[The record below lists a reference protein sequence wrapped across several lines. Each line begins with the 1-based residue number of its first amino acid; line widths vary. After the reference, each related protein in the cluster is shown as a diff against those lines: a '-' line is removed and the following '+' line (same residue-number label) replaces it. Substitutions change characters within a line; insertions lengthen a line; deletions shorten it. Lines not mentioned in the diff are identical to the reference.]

1 MKTKKTVVLLAKPNI
16 GVEDLVVNNVRE
28 YRVGY
33 KLIWIEYGNYSIM
46 AVKRSD
52 YESMRVTEEADI
64 IIDSADPNFERINC
78 LRDMS

>member
-1 MKTKKTVVLLAKPNI
+1 MLKRTITLIAKADRMN
-16 GVEDLVVNNVRE
+16 VEDVVVRNVTT

-33 KLIWIEYGNYSIM
+33 KLIWIEYGNDSIL

-64 IIDSADPNFERINC
+64 IIDSHDPNFERINC
-78 LRDMS
+78 LKDM

>member
-33 KLIWIEYGNYSIM
+33 KLIWIEYGNDSIM

-52 YESMRVTEEADI
+52 YERMTVTEETNVV
-64 IIDSADPNFERINC
+64 IDSNDPEFERINC